1 MSAGRKRV
9 VILGAGGRDFHVF
22 NTTYRDRPDV
32 EVVAFTATQIPNI
45 ADRRYPPSLAGPL
58 YPAGIGIRDEREL
71 PSILRD
77 RAVEEVV
84 FAYSDVS
91 SAYLEERARAAREA
105 GAGFRTFDVE
115 PTLLESDLPVVA
127 VCAVR
132 TGCGKSQTTRRVAAL
147 LRAMGR
153 RTVVVRHPMPYG
165 DLERQAVQRFAS
177 IGDLAREACTI
188 EEMEEYEPHLR
199 AGSVVFAGVDYA
211 RILRAAEKE
220 ADVLLWDGGNNDLP
234 FFRPAVHIVVADPLR
249 AGHELEYFPGRMN
262 LERADAV
269 VVNKIDSAWS
279 EDVRRVVA
287 NVRSVNPRAA
297 LVLAR
302 SPVTAADPGAIRG
315 RRVLVVEDGPTLT
328 HGGMAFGAG
337 VVAARG
343 CGAREIVDPR
353 PYAVGSIAATFRA
366 YPRTGPVLPAMGY
379 GEEQVRELAET
390 IERTPCDVVVV
401 GTPVDLARAV
411 PFSKPSVRVTYELEE
426 ASRPGLAELLASRL
440 GAGDRA
446 AAAG

>member
-1 MSAGRKRV
+1 MAAGRKRV

-45 ADRRYPPSLAGPL
+45 ADRRYPSSLAGPL
-58 YPAGIGIRDEREL
+58 YPAGIEIRDEREL
-71 PSILRD
+71 APILRERSVD
-77 RAVEEVV
+77 EVV

-91 SAYLEERARAAREA
+91 ATYLEERARVAREA
-105 GAGFRTFDVE
+105 GAGFRTFEVE
-115 PTLLESDLPVVA
+115 PTFLETSLPVVA

-165 DLERQAVQRFAS
+165 DLERQALQRFAS
-177 IGDLAREACTI
+177 IEDLAREACTI

-234 FFRPAVHIVVADPLR
+234 FFRPTVHVVVADPLR
-249 AGHELEYFPGRMN
+249 AGHELAYFPGRMN

-297 LVLAR
+297 VVLAR

-328 HGGMAFGAG
+328 HGDMAFGAG
-337 VVAARG
+337 VVAARA

-353 PYAVGSIAATFRA
+353 PYAVGSIAATFRS

-379 GEEQVRELAET
+379 GEEQVQDLQRT
-390 IERTPCDVVVV
+390 INAVPCDVVII
-401 GTPVDLARAV
+401 GTPVDLRRIIDIK
-411 PFSKPSVRVTYELEE
+411 KPTVRVRYELQEIGE
-426 ASRPGLAELLASRL
+426 PTL
-440 GAGDRA
+440 GDILESFLKK
-446 AAAG
+446 